1 MIKHNRYALNNRYM
15 NSMIKYE
22 RNTEALLFLK
32 TLRKRANNYF
42 IENNISKK
50 ANGLVVFK
58 TIFFISLFFI
68 SYFLLIS
75 NKFSPS
81 LALIYA
87 IICGL
92 SSVFILF
99 NISHD
104 ASHNALFKSKK
115 INKLLT
121 YTFNLI
127 GGSGYMWNITHDK
140 IHHIYPNVIDIDAD
154 LNQSK
159 PFLRVAPEMERLK
172 IHKFQHFYAP
182 ILYSIY
188 TLYLVFIKDF
198 QDIGIISKKDSP
210 LLKVRH
216 NIKEY
221 IILIGSKLTY
231 ITYALI
237 LPLLLLDIEWW
248 KILLGYLLVNIIMSL
263 LLLAVQLPLHIN
275 TGSSFAVVTEDN
287 KIQKSWIIHTLEN
300 TTDYLAK
307 SKVANF
313 LFGGLNSHS
322 IHHLF
327 EGVCHV
333 HYTELSKIL
342 EKTADEFGMAY
353 RNVTMWQAIK
363 SHFRVLKMLGKE

>member
-1 MIKHNRYALNNRYM
+1 MD
-15 NSMIKYE
+15 SVIKYE
-22 RNTEALLFLK
+22 RNTNALLFLK

-42 IENNISKK
+42 IENNISKN

-58 TIFFISLFFI
+58 TLFFLSLFFI
-68 SYFLLIS
+68 SYILIIS
-75 NKFSPS
+75 NKFSPG
-81 LALIYA
+81 LVLVYA
-87 IICGL
+87 IVCGL
-92 SSVFILF
+92 SSVLILF

-115 INKLLT
+115 INRLLT

-127 GGSGYMWNITHDK
+127 GGSGYLWNITHDK
-140 IHHIYPNVIDIDAD
+140 IHHIYPNVLDIDAD

-159 PFLRVAPEMERLK
+159 PFLRVAPEMERK
-172 IHKFQHFYAP
+172 SIHRFQHLYAP
-182 ILYSIY
+182 VLYSIY

-198 QDIGIISKKDSP
+198 QDIGLIPKKDSP

-216 NIKEY
+216 GIKEY
-221 IILIGSKLTY
+221 VVLIVSKLFY

-237 LPLLLLDIEWW
+237 LPLLLLDIKWW
-248 KILLGYLLVNIIMSL
+248 KILLGYLLVNILMSL

-275 TGSSFAVVTEDN
+275 TSSSFAVVSEDN
-287 KIQKSWIIHTLEN
+287 KIDKSWIIHTLDN

-327 EGVCHV
+327 EGICHV

-342 EKTADEFGMAY
+342 EKTADEFGIVY
-353 RNVTMWQAIK
+353 RNVSMGQAIK
-363 SHFRVLKMLGKE
+363 SHFKVLKMLGKE